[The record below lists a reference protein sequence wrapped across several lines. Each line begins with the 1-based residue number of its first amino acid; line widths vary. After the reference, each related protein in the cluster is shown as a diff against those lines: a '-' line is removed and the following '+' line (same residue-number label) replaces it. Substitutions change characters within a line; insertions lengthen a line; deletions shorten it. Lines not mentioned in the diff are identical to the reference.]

1 MKKRLIGISI
11 VILIIC
17 SSIFIIFGSK
27 KDLSKNQMM
36 EDFNYLFNS
45 IIDNYPYLDVNKRVN
60 EVDFKANETIYRDM
74 IKECENDDEFET
86 AIKIIVKD
94 LNNSHSYIFNK
105 EVLEQFRNIY
115 NKIPTGSWY
124 DLNRKVLNNKKALR
138 RYGLSREVKELEKKE
153 SAFYEKPKFK
163 DIVNGEIGYME
174 IPLMNN
180 SSYIK
185 EDKEDILG
193 YLESIKNYDAV
204 VVDIRGN
211 RGGDSNYWHYI
222 FSNIVNRDY
231 YTEYYS
237 FYKDGKLI
245 NKFLNYNK
253 NFIKPVEKLDTSNL
267 KNLPQEV
274 TRDFKSYSK
283 DKYSVE
289 KASSSINFK
298 GKIYLLVD
306 DKVFSSAEALAVFAK
321 STGMATLIG
330 EKTKGDGIG
339 SDPMLMMLPNSGLVF
354 NFTKEMGTT
363 IDGTCN
369 EEHKTN
375 PDIIVNNPKK
385 TGDFKTDECI
395 KKVLELESRNNI

>member
-86 AIKIIVKD
+86 TIKIIVKD

>member
-1 MKKRLIGISI
+1 MKKRLIGIVI

-17 SSIFIIFGSK
+17 SSIFIIWGSRK
-27 KDLSKNQMM
+27 ELSKSQMI

-60 EVDFKANETIYRDM
+60 GVDFEANETTYRSM
-74 IKECENDDEFET
+74 IEECESDEEFET
-86 AIKIIVKD
+86 SIKTIVKD
-94 LNNSHSYIFNK
+94 LKNSHSYILNK
-105 EVLEQFRNIY
+105 EILEQFRNIY

-124 DLNRKVLNNKKALR
+124 DLNRKVLNNRKALR
-138 RYGLSREVKELEKKE
+138 RYGLSREVKELEKE
-153 SAFYEKPKFK
+153 DSVFYEKPSFK
-163 DIVNGEIGYME
+163 DIVNGEIGYIE

-180 SSYIK
+180 SSYI
-185 EDKEDILG
+185 ENDKVAILE
-193 YLESIKNYDAV
+193 YLEKIKDYDAL

-211 RGGDSNYWHYI
+211 RGGDSRYWDYI
-222 FSNIVNRDY
+222 FSNIVSRDY
-231 YTEYYS
+231 YTDYYS
-237 FYKDGKLI
+237 FYKDGELI
-245 NKFLNYNK
+245 SKFLNYNK
-253 NFIKPVEKLDTSNL
+253 NFIEPIEKLDTSNL
-267 KNLPQEV
+267 KKLPQEV
-274 TRDFKSYSK
+274 TKDFKSYSN
-283 DKYSVE
+283 DQYSVE
-289 KASSSINFK
+289 KVNSSINFK

-306 DKVFSSAEALAVFAK
+306 EKVFSSAEALAVFAK

-363 IDGTCN
+363 SDGTCN
-369 EEHKTN
+369 EEHKTD

-395 KKVLELESRNNI
+395 KKVLELEGRNNI